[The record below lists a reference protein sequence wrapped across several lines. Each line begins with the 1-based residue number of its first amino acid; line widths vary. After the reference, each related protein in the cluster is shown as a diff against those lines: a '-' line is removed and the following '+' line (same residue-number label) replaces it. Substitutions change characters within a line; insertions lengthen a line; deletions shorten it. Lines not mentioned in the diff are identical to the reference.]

1 MTTNDFHV
9 KINKTSLKME
19 RNNMFLNFK
28 IKNYRSIGREVIV
41 DFTISESQRKNAY
54 SEIGGKAIN
63 NIACIVG
70 PNASGKSNILKAI
83 VFFLRYLYRSYSV
96 PSLRGE
102 ENVDTH
108 FCCKNEPTEFS
119 TEFIDNEKQYKY
131 EIALLKGEVH
141 KEVLSVIKEDTKRY
155 NLIFKRELNKP
166 IQNTITINEQDL
178 ERLRNDMS
186 LLSLLLELNYFGKD
200 EFSTLRKFLTNVH
213 PGFVVSR
220 YNPLQEL
227 SEISKELEKDKLL
240 FDELIEELKNI
251 DTGISG
257 LKFGTLQK
265 ANPDLTGES
274 EYSTI
279 ITTHTIDGHLHPLL
293 LLQESSGTL
302 NYINLFIR
310 LYKIFRDGGLLIA
323 DELEDSLHP
332 DITNRIINRFLN
344 KEKNPN
350 DSQILFTTHNPWFL
364 QNLTKTQIFIAE
376 KDSKSET
383 ELTRLD
389 EIQGV
394 RNDENYFIKYL
405 AGEYDGRPKIKES

>member
-1 MTTNDFHV
+1 M
-9 KINKTSLKME
+9 
-19 RNNMFLNFK
+19 
-28 IKNYRSIGREVIV
+28 
-41 DFTISESQRKNAY
+41 A
-54 SEIGGKAIN
+54 
-63 NIACIVG
+63 
-70 PNASGKSNILKAI
+70 
-83 VFFLRYLYRSYSV
+83 
-96 PSLRGE
+96 GE
-102 ENVDTH
+102 
-108 FCCKNEPTEFS
+108 
-119 TEFIDNEKQYKY
+119 
-131 EIALLKGEVH
+131 A
-141 KEVLSVIKEDTKRY
+141 
-155 NLIFKRELNKP
+155 
-166 IQNTITINEQDL
+166 
-178 ERLRNDMS
+178 
-186 LLSLLLELNYFGKD
+186 
-200 EFSTLRKFLTNVH
+200 
-213 PGFVVSR
+213 
-220 YNPLQEL
+220 
-227 SEISKELEKDKLL
+227 
-240 FDELIEELKNI
+240 
-251 DTGISG
+251 
-257 LKFGTLQK
+257 
-265 ANPDLTGES
+265 

-344 KEKNPN
+344 KDKNPN

-405 AGEYDGRPKIKES
+405 SGEYDGRPKIKES